1 MKRKFTLLLS
11 MLLMLGAGSSWAQ
24 NMRAYSSGISDT
36 NSNISYDSSSK
47 TWSWTTTSAN
57 QLTIFSFTAGTLS
70 KFSTINWTSSSS
82 TIESGV
88 KYRILFYAGST
99 NLGGVTPYS
108 DGTKNIELAKINKDG
123 SSSTYLTAEE
133 LATVTAI
140 KFSGSNSSTGSTVV
154 DLDGIYLEANHGI
167 GTSDDWNTLSTV
179 VNAGLTKVNVS
190 MTDNVSVTDGTMV
203 GLSWDKSYKGTFDG
217 AGHTLTFN
225 YNTASQSRIAPF
237 KYIEGA
243 TIKNLLTSGEISTDN
258 LIAGIAADV
267 KGTNYIT
274 CCGSDMTLTA
284 ANTSDCRVGGLVAR
298 CNETGATINFDYCIY
313 NGAISAG
320 QSGRANGFVG
330 YVGQP
335 ITVHYSLLAPTSV
348 TNGGNNFG
356 NYNAS
361 SNYDNSYYATKF
373 GTSGQGTDAT
383 ATGYFNSG
391 AITYSL
397 NTGNTGT
404 FFFGQD
410 NLNRSNVGTPILTAD
425 ATKKVYK
432 LTPAEVSTATYVN
445 SQGAVPNPV
454 RYGAL
459 AWSWSG
465 DGTVCTQLPEIT
477 EDKTDKLFKVYDKY
491 VLNVSA
497 AGATT
502 LVLPF
507 DAELPSGVTAYDIS
521 YTSGADNVT
530 ATPVD
535 QGKITANKP
544 VLINAAEGTYTFTV
558 SNSSEIPY
566 GTASYTNGA
575 LTGVYVQS
583 NKSGD
588 YNPIAYVPANSYVLQ
603 MQNGAEGPGFYK
615 VAEDKPIK
623 ITSFRAYL
631 TAQAEPGPSTAPR
644 LSIVYNNNTTGINS
658 VRDQTNNDDAIYTLN
673 GVRVS
678 RPTKGIYIKN
688 GKKYIVK

>member
-1 MKRKFTLLLS
+1 MKRKFTLLLT
-11 MLLMLGAGSSWAQ
+11 MLLMLGAGSSWAD

-99 NLGGVTPYS
+99 NLGGVTPYN
-108 DGTKNIELAKINKDG
+108 DGTKNINLAQINKDG

-140 KFSGSNSSTGSTVV
+140 KFSGSNASTGSTVV

-167 GTSDDWNTLSTV
+167 STSDDWNTLSTV

-190 MTDNVSVTDGTMV
+190 MTDNVTVTDGTMV

-320 QSGRANGFVG
+320 QSDRANGFVG

-391 AITYSL
+391 AITYSM

-404 FFFGQD
+404 LFFGQE
-410 NLNRSNVGTPILTAD
+410 NLNKSNVKLPVLTSD
-425 ATKKVYK
+425 ASKKVYK
-432 LTPAEVSTATYVN
+432 LTPYGVSTPTYVN
-445 SQGAVPNPV
+445 SEGALPNPV

-459 AWSWSG
+459 GWNKNGSG
-465 DGTVCTQLPEIT
+465 NNLTSLWALTGDSSNELY
-477 EDKTDKLFKVYDKY
+477 KVHDKY
-491 VLNVSA
+491 VLTVSS

-507 DAELPSGVTAYDIS
+507 DADLPSGVTAYDIS
-521 YTSGADNVT
+521 YTSGEDKVT
-530 ATPVD
+530 ATPVENN
-535 QGKITANKP
+535 KILADKP
-544 VLINAAEGTYTFTV
+544 VLINADEGTYTFTV
-558 SNSSEIPY
+558 SNSSEITWS
-566 GTASYTNGA
+566 GATVSNGA
-575 LTGVYVQS
+575 LTGVYVQ
-583 NKSGD
+583 NGKSGD
-588 YNPIAYVPANSYVLQ
+588 YNPFAYVPADSYVLQ
-603 MQNGAEGPGFYK
+603 KQGENLGFYK
-615 VAEDKPIK
+615 VNADNTIK

-631 TAQAEPGPSTAPR
+631 TPQAAGDSVSPAPMLR
-644 LSIVYNNNTTGINS
+644 IIFGNTTGITDLKKS
-658 VRDQTNNDDAIYTLN
+658 IVEDDVIYNLN
-673 GVRVS
+673 GVRVTNPS
-678 RPTKGIYIKN
+678 KGLYIVN
-688 GKKYIVK
+688 GKKVVIK

>member
-1 MKRKFTLLLS
+1 
-11 MLLMLGAGSSWAQ
+11 MLGAGSSWAQ

-82 TIESGV
+82 TIDSGV
-88 KYRILFYAGST
+88 KYRILFYAGNT

-320 QSGRANGFVG
+320 KSGGANGFVG

-404 FFFGQD
+404 LFFGQD

-477 EDKTDKLFKVYDKY
+477 EDKTDKLYKVYGKY
-491 VLNVSA
+491 VLNVSS

-507 DAELPSGVTAYDIS
+507 DAELPSGVTAYNIS
-521 YTSGADNVT
+521 YTSGADEVT
-530 ATPVD
+530 ATPVS
-535 QGKITANKP
+535 KMITANQP

-558 SNSSEIPY
+558 SNSKEIDWSEA
-566 GTASYTNGA
+566 TVSNGA
-575 LTGVYVQS
+575 LTGVYVQRG
-583 NKSGD
+583 KSGD

-603 MQNGAEGPGFYK
+603 NGDEGLGFYK
-615 VAEDKPIK
+615 VKAENTIK

-631 TAQAEPGPSTAPR
+631 TAQSGPTAPAL
-644 LSIVYNNNTTGINS
+644 LSINFEDENATAISNVERNNKE
-658 VRDQTNNDDAIYTLN
+658 DDAIYTLT
-673 GVRVS
+673 GIKVEQ
-678 RPTKGIYIKN
+678 PTSGIYIKN
-688 GKKYIVK
+688 GKKYYVK